1 MIRSR
6 LLEIPGWYCRWA
18 RVSRIETFRF
28 FKNISP
34 RSNTARDS
42 YWRDERSPN
51 AREFHLFF
59 ESNPWFSTIASFGLS
74 RSLWIDLEKY
84 MVLLLPFFPP
94 PFFVLPSSYCFG
106 IEIVGSGFYEFSIF
120 GKWNRRYLC
129 RIESRFWKEFNTKYL
144 CDNLS

>member
-34 RSNTARDS
+34 RSRFVLARRTLAELAKCEGIPLVFRIESLIFDDS
-42 YWRDERSPN
+42 
-51 AREFHLFF
+51 EFWL
-59 ESNPWFSTIASFGLS
+59 EPIALDRFRKVHGFAS
-74 RSLWIDLEKY
+74 SLL
-84 MVLLLPFFPP
+84 PP

-120 GKWNRRYLC
+120 RKWNRRYLG

-144 CDNLS
+144 CDSLS

>member
-6 LLEIPGWYCRWA
+6 LLEIPGWYCRWT

-34 RSNTARDS
+34 RSRFVLARRTPS
-42 YWRDERSPN
+42 SPN

-120 GKWNRRYLC
+120 RKWNRRYLG
-129 RIESRFWKEFNTKYL
+129 RIESRFWKEFNTK
-144 CDNLS
+144 